1 MIFLELDSWKRLFNV
16 YAYKN
21 WQTSY
26 KDKRIGKVFYTK
38 DGDYYVTLDVGSE
51 VFVEEFKTAREMREF
66 YELDVCEQMTIFEVL
81 HG

>member
-26 KDKRIGKVFYTK
+26 KDKRYGNVFYTVEN
-38 DGDYYVTLDVGSE
+38 GTYLTLDVANE
-51 VFVEEFKTAREMREF
+51 VYVEEFKTAQEMRLF
-66 YELDVCEQMTIFEVL
+66 YGEDVHEQLTLF
-81 HG
+81 